1 MTKSAED
8 QKSNSSWTPLKLI
21 SAFIGVIETVMG
33 VGVIQTTGG
42 IQIALTTFFI
52 VFTSLV
58 AGVFFFLL
66 WRKPEVLLTQPDF
79 KSAAEGIDY
88 IAALRGIVKQAES
101 DASSIYASAEEMKLI
116 AAQTKVSYEA
126 IEGLKVQFEEEVRNL
141 QQQIKNS
148 EHRSL
153 MHAMMLS

>member
-1 MTKSAED
+1 
-8 QKSNSSWTPLKLI
+8 
-21 SAFIGVIETVMG
+21 
-33 VGVIQTTGG
+33 
-42 IQIALTTFFI
+42 
-52 VFTSLV
+52 
-58 AGVFFFLL
+58 
-66 WRKPEVLLTQPDF
+66 VLLTQPDF

-116 AAQTKVSYEA
+116 AVQTKISYEA

-148 EHRSL
+148 EQRSF
-153 MHAMMLS
+153 MNAMMLS